1 MEEVQDKWICGFW
14 RRIGALFI
22 DSLVL
27 GILGSVIGLFLEDTF
42 VQLGGWGR
50 LIGFA
55 VSITYFGVMN
65 SSLSNGQ
72 TIGKKILNIRVVD
85 SSNSTISLPKS
96 FVRYSFLAVPFSLN
110 GAQIPNELSL
120 SYLMYPLSLITLGG
134 LLSISYLYVFNRVT
148 RQSLH
153 DLVVGT
159 YVVNTEANRQELPP
173 VWKPHLGVVAVLFM
187 VAALVPAYNSSLFK
201 SEPFKGLLVTQEAI
215 ISKESVRYAEVTTGS
230 STVTSSDSDSRTT
243 TYVNIQAFLYKDN
256 VDDAKTAKKLAQA
269 IIKTY
274 PESLSKDFIQV
285 TLAYG
290 YDIGIASKWN
300 RYNYQF
306 NPKDLIGLE

>member
-1 MEEVQDKWICGFW
+1 LEEVQDKWICGFW

-96 FVRYSFLAVPFSLN
+96 FVRYSF
-110 GAQIPNELSL
+110 
-120 SYLMYPLSLITLGG
+120 
-134 LLSISYLYVFNRVT
+134 
-148 RQSLH
+148 
-153 DLVVGT
+153 
-159 YVVNTEANRQELPP
+159 
-173 VWKPHLGVVAVLFM
+173 
-187 VAALVPAYNSSLFK
+187 
-201 SEPFKGLLVTQEAI
+201 
-215 ISKESVRYAEVTTGS
+215 
-230 STVTSSDSDSRTT
+230 
-243 TYVNIQAFLYKDN
+243 
-256 VDDAKTAKKLAQA
+256 
-269 IIKTY
+269 
-274 PESLSKDFIQV
+274 
-285 TLAYG
+285 
-290 YDIGIASKWN
+290 
-300 RYNYQF
+300 
-306 NPKDLIGLE
+306 

>member
-1 MEEVQDKWICGFW
+1 MEEVQEKWICGFW

-22 DSLVL
+22 DTLVL
-27 GILGSVIGLFLEDTF
+27 GILGYVVGLFLEDTF

-72 TIGKKILNIRVVD
+72 TIGKKILNIKVVD
-85 SSNSTISLPKS
+85 STNSTISLPKS
-96 FVRYSFLAVPFSLN
+96 FLRYSFLAVPFSLN
-110 GAQIPNELSL
+110 GAQITNEALL
-120 SYLMYPLSLITLGG
+120 SYLMYPLSFFIFGG
-134 LLSISYLYVFNRVT
+134 LLSISYLYIFNRVT

-159 YVVNTEANRQELPP
+159 YVVNAEVSSEELPS
-173 VWKPHLGVVAVLFM
+173 VWKPHLAVVAGLFIT
-187 VAALVPAYNSSLFK
+187 ATLVPVFTSDLAQ
-201 SEPFKGLLVTQEAI
+201 SEPFKGLIATQEAI
-215 ISKESVRYAEVTTGS
+215 NSNDSVKYAGVTEGS
-230 STVTSSDSDSRTT
+230 TTFTSSDSVSKTT
-243 TYVNIQAFLYKDN
+243 TYVNTQAFLYKNN
-256 VDDAKTAKKLAQA
+256 VDDSDTAKQLAQT

-274 PESLSKDFIQV
+274 PESLNKDLIQV
-285 TLAYG
+285 TLTYG

-300 RYNYQF
+300 SYNHQF
-306 NPKDLIGLE
+306 NPQELKGSE